1 MALYIIYKDRPC
13 QIWYMFCYTLSEEQI
28 LLKLTEMKTLIITSI
43 LAVLIA
49 TGAEAM
55 VQNRTDDYLGLPG
68 DNLNLYAVMK
78 LFQESE
84 TLEAFERSL
93 NDENSRINN
102 LDLNGDNMVDY
113 ITVNDYVD
121 GDVHNIVLRTALNRN
136 DNQDVAVFTVQR
148 FRDGAV
154 QIQLIGDEALYG
166 KNYIIEPIDNSNYA
180 ETPNPG
186 YTGRPASPTT
196 VVRTT
201 VVFEVAAWP
210 LVRFIYNPGYV
221 VWHSSWYW
229 GYYPVYWNPWRP
241 YYWHFYYGY
250 HYNWHHHYYSH
261 YRHWGHH
268 RYARYNDFYYR
279 GIRAHS
285 PYVRARIR
293 DGHYRY
299 TYSRPELRREGEA
312 LYSKT
317 YRRQDTNTSISSQNR
332 RPASQSTRPMTAA
345 NNSSPGTRRASG
357 TIDNRSSFNSSA
369 VQNAGTTRRTATT
382 VNSKSGNSS
391 MPVQNANGTRRS
403 SATTGSIASAGNS
416 PVQHTNASRSSS
428 ATVSN
433 RSYGNTSQVRSTNVT
448 RRPTSAASSG
458 TYNRPSAVQ
467 NAGSARSASSYNS
480 SNRPSVKAAPSQS
493 SSVSRRSQAVV
504 SSRPASKASPYQ
516 GNSVSRRSPATVSS
530 RPASKPSAPAKSYS
544 SGSNRQSS
552 VSSGSSSHRSSQAS
566 RSGSSAG
573 RSSSSGK
580 SDNSGSSR
588 RR

>member
-1 MALYIIYKDRPC
+1 
-13 QIWYMFCYTLSEEQI
+13 MFCYTKNEEQI

-43 LAVLIA
+43 LAVLVA
-49 TGAEAM
+49 TGTAAM
-55 VQNRTDDYLGLPG
+55 AQNQQEEYLGLPG

-84 TLEAFERSL
+84 TLESFERSL

-121 GDVHNIVLRTALNRN
+121 RDVHNIVLRTALNRN

-148 FRDGAV
+148 FRDGSV

-166 KNYIIEPIDNSNYA
+166 KNYIIEPIDNNNYA

-186 YTGRPASPTT
+186 YSGRSANTTT

-201 VVFEVAAWP
+201 VYEVAAWP
-210 LVRFIYNPGYV
+210 LVRFIYLPGYA
-221 VWHSSWYW
+221 VWRSSWYW

-241 YYWHFYYGY
+241 YYWHYYYGY

-279 GIRAHS
+279 GIRAYS
-285 PYVRARIR
+285 PHVSSRIR

-317 YRRQDTNTSISSQNR
+317 HRRQDTNTSISSQNR
-332 RPASQSTRPMTAA
+332 RSVSQSTRPMTASG
-345 NNSSPGTRRASG
+345 NSSPNSRRASG
-357 TIDNRSSFNSSA
+357 TIENRSAVNSSS
-369 VQNAGTTRRTATT
+369 VQNAGTRRSSAT
-382 VNSKSGNSS
+382 VNSRTGNNT
-391 MPVQNANGTRRS
+391 MPLQNANGTRRASTTVS
-403 SATTGSIASAGNS
+403 SKSGASNS
-416 PVQHTNASRSSS
+416 PVQHANASRSSS
-428 ATVSN
+428 ASVSN
-433 RSYGNTSQVRSTNVT
+433 RSYSNTSQAQSTNVS
-448 RRPTSAASSG
+448 RRPVSTAGNG
-458 TYNRPSAVQ
+458 TYNRPSPAQ
-467 NAGSARSASSYNS
+467 NAGSTRSASSYS
-480 SNRPSVKAAPSQS
+480 SNRPAAKAAPSQG
-493 SSVSRRSQAVV
+493 SSVSGRSQATV
-504 SSRPASKASPYQ
+504 SSRPAAKASPYQ
-516 GNSVSRRSPATVSS
+516 GNSVSRRSQAAVSS
-530 RPASKPSAPAKSYS
+530 RPASKPSASAKSYS
-544 SGSNRQSS
+544 PGSNRQSS
-552 VSSGSSSHRSSQAS
+552 VSSGSSSHRSSQVS
-566 RSGSSAG
+566 RSSSSSG

-580 SDNSGSSR
+580 SDNSNSSR